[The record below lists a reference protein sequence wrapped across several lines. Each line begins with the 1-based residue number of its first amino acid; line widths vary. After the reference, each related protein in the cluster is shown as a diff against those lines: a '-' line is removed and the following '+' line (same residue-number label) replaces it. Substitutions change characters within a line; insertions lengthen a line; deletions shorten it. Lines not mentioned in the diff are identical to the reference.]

1 MNIPRQLMGMNYLTK
16 IKDNFQDGDVLS
28 CPQTEFHQIQEGTN
42 LPLELGTSLQ
52 LSLHAGKTLEFLENI
67 TTDPLCALDGIAIAR
82 GERKLCVGY
91 RPPYSEQNPR
101 ITNSTCKTVTAIAVM
116 FAISE
121 HLLTKDDLVLSF
133 FPEYDNLLTPK
144 YTKRLT
150 LYHLLTMTSCS
161 KCNEIAS
168 VTEQDWVKAFL
179 LSDCQYEPG
188 SRFIYNSMNT
198 YMLAAILTKVTGC
211 SLVDYLK
218 ERLFMPLGIR
228 HVSWE
233 VCPMGI
239 ERGGWGLHFSLESML
254 KIGIFLANDG
264 AYGGRQLIRPTFI
277 REMKRTNVE
286 QEADALA
293 TGYGYQLWHL
303 PKNLTMLSG
312 MFGQHVIF
320 DEKRHL
326 VVAMNA
332 HSDKM
337 FPDSVLVR
345 KVIDYMTDDTIY
357 HVDNI
362 WKEQNNYRHLMQYM
376 QAFRRGYSL
385 KEYSVRQS
393 YLLYCKKQERKHR
406 INEQEV
412 LELCT
417 LFDRKRL
424 HVNGATF
431 KLFPYMLQGMYQY
444 PPFHVSDMIF
454 RKKENGLIITFFRE
468 RSRREEHREQI
479 EMKAG
484 ADTFCYQTLSVG
496 SDTKEIAVRIKS
508 AMDEEDHAVILLDI
522 IFPAEG
528 ISRRIK
534 FFLLEDRIAIECTES
549 PDMRAIVEQVLSGDA
564 VIAGNTY
571 DIADKLPES
580 LRVFLEHKVEP
591 KVYADWKLL
600 SSGKERK
607 KDQDVV

>member
-16 IKDNFQDGDVLS
+16 IKDNFQDGNVLS
-28 CPQTEFHQIQEGTN
+28 CPKTEYHQIQDGSN
-42 LPLELGTSLQ
+42 QPLESGTSLQ
-52 LSLHAGKTLEFLENI
+52 LALNAGKTLEFLKSI
-67 TTDPLCALDGIAIAR
+67 MTDPLCALDGIAIAR
-82 GERKLCVGY
+82 GERKVCMGY
-91 RPPYSEQNPR
+91 RPPYSERNPR
-101 ITNSTCKTVTAIAVM
+101 ITNSTCKTITAIAVM

-121 HLLTKDDLVLSF
+121 HLLTKDDPVLSF

-144 YTKRLT
+144 YTRRLT

-218 ERLFMPLGIR
+218 DRLFTPLGI
-228 HVSWE
+228 HQVEWE
-233 VCPMGI
+233 VCPLGI

-254 KIGIFLANDG
+254 KIGMFLANDG

-286 QEADALA
+286 QNADALA
-293 TGYGYQLWHL
+293 TGYGYQIWHL
-303 PKNLTMLSG
+303 PRHLTMLSG

-320 DEKRHL
+320 DEKKHL

-332 HSDKM
+332 HNDKM

-345 KVIDYMTDDTIY
+345 KVIHYMTDDAIY

-362 WKEQNNYRHLMQYM
+362 WKEQNNYRCLMQYM
-376 QAFRRGYSL
+376 KAFQKGYSM
-385 KEYSVRQS
+385 KEYSTRQP
-393 YLLYCKKQERKHR
+393 YLLYCREQEREHR
-406 INEQEV
+406 MREQQV
-412 LELCT
+412 MELCNV
-417 LFDRKRL
+417 FDRKRL

-454 RKKENGLIITFFRE
+454 RKKEKGLVVTFYRE
-468 RSRREEHREQI
+468 RSRKEGWRDQI
-479 EMKAG
+479 EMRAG
-484 ADTFCYQTLSVG
+484 ADIFCYQTLSIG
-496 SDTKEIAVRIKS
+496 SDTKEIAVRIMP
-508 AMDEEDHAVILLDI
+508 ATDEEEHAVILLDI
-522 IFPAEG
+522 IFPGEG

-534 FFLLEDRIAIECTES
+534 FFLLEDRIAIECMES

-591 KVYADWKLL
+591 KVYAEWK
-600 SSGKERK
+600 SIAKEQK
-607 KDQDVV
+607 NQDIV